1 MKLRVLA
8 LAAGVTL
15 LMMAQEKSA
24 EKPKE
29 GVIQRGL
36 GRVGKTIDKAADKT
50 VDTTKEAAG
59 ATASGAKT
67 AAGATAGGA
76 KTAAGATA
84 TGAKT
89 VGSATVE
96 GTKTAGSATVS
107 GAKTA
112 AGATE
117 YGARQTAATTGEGL
131 NKAGDAVKSLG
142 PVDINTASLK
152 ELEAL
157 PGIGDAYAEKII
169 QGRPYR
175 AKNELVTRK
184 ILPQSVYNKIRF
196 KVVARQGEAK

>member
-1 MKLRVLA
+1 MKLRMLA
-8 LAAGVTL
+8 LAAGVAL
-15 LMMAQEKSA
+15 SMMAQEKPA

-67 AAGATAGGA
+67 AAGATA
-76 KTAAGATA
+76 

-96 GTKTAGSATVS
+96 GTKTAGSATATGV
-107 GAKTA
+107 KTA